1 MYCLNVDIFEFA
13 VESYL
18 NICLGRKK
26 KEKKG
31 KQLLGLYYRSILIAI
46 ANVLI
51 GYDQNFSLSSSVKK
65 FQRKYLLNDDVL

>member
-1 MYCLNVDIFEFA
+1 MLI
-13 VESYL
+13 YL
-18 NICLGRKK
+18 NLLWRVILISVWGEKK
-26 KEKKG
+26 RKKG

>member
-1 MYCLNVDIFEFA
+1 MLI
-13 VESYL
+13 YL
-18 NICLGRKK
+18 NLLWRVILISVWGEKK
-26 KEKKG
+26 KGKKG

-51 GYDQNFSLSSSVKK
+51 GYDQIFSLSSSVKK